1 MSSSSGTSSRVS
13 GQSGSSGRSRRPG
26 LGGDGSG
33 DLYHG
38 SLLEGHPYDTRP
50 EPSNSASTSTGSRYP
65 SSSTYARSG
74 VRVPNPHFAGL
85 NLPGATAPSFSS
97 SPLTDPILQA
107 LYSAS
112 ASQPSTSPS
121 AVLIR
126 QTPSASTVSELTA
139 TEIDTEVQ
147 SQIQNAPRPRG
158 SGTPDTSQT
167 NSGEQQLGYDE
178 QNHAAAVVLTEAE
191 ILVGLSV
198 PGKSVV
204 SLCLTMEA
212 NFHLNY
218 QLDTRSHYRY
228 LTQIMIQEGISLTTS

>member
-38 SLLEGHPYDTRP
+38 SLLEGHEYRP
-50 EPSNSASTSTGSRYP
+50 EPSNSASTSTGSQYP

-74 VRVPNPHFAGL
+74 VCVPNPHFAAL
-85 NLPGATAPSFSS
+85 NLPGVTAPSFSS

-107 LYSAS
+107 LYS

-139 TEIDTEVQ
+139 TDIDTEVQ

-167 NSGEQQLGYDE
+167 TSGEQQLGYDE
-178 QNHAAAVVLTEAE
+178 QNHAAAVVLTRAE

-198 PGKSVV
+198 PGKLVV
-204 SLCLTMEA
+204 RLFLTMEA
-212 NFHLNY
+212 NFRLNY

-228 LTQIMIQEGISLTTS
+228 LTQITIQEGISLNTS